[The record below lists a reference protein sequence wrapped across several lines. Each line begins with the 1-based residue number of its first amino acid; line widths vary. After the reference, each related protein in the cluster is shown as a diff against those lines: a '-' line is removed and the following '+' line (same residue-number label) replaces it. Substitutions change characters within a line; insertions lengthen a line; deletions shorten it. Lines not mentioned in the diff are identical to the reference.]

1 MSRLILVCVF
11 TLFVTVAGPAQDSN
25 QEPTAGELQR
35 QLDEMRSQMVKM
47 QNRIAELEAATG
59 IAATNSGP
67 DPVLL
72 QSQTASAPALRSQ
85 PDDATKVPQEPMSF
99 HFRGLTLTPG
109 GFLEGTMLVR
119 TRNENADIANT
130 YSAIPLN
137 GSSNA
142 KLSEF
147 RGTAR
152 NSEFSLLLQGKAK
165 STKLTGYLETDF
177 LGAAP
182 TANYVESNSWT
193 PRLRQLWDQ
202 LDRSSGWTIT
212 VGQTWSLLTTNRQG
226 IATLSELRPN
236 TQDGQYVV
244 GFTWTRQRA
253 FRLTKNFNKKL
264 WTAFAVE
271 EPEATYSAAFVPANI
286 MGLNTSQNAA
296 SGVNLLPF
304 LINYSTGFSTNIAPD
319 LLTKV

>member
-1 MSRLILVCVF
+1 QAF
-11 TLFVTVAGPAQDSN
+11 N
-25 QEPTAGELQR
+25 QEPTTGELQR

-47 QNRIAELEAATG
+47 QNRIAELEVAKG
-59 IAATNSGP
+59 IAATNSST

-72 QSQTASAPALRSQ
+72 QSQTAPAQALRSQ
-85 PDDATKVPQEPMSF
+85 PDDTKVPEETMSF

-165 STKLTGYLETDF
+165 STKLTGYLET
-177 LGAAP
+177 
-182 TANYVESNSWT
+182 
-193 PRLRQLWDQ
+193 
-202 LDRSSGWTIT
+202 
-212 VGQTWSLLTTNRQG
+212 
-226 IATLSELRPN
+226 
-236 TQDGQYVV
+236 
-244 GFTWTRQRA
+244 
-253 FRLTKNFNKKL
+253 
-264 WTAFAVE
+264 
-271 EPEATYSAAFVPANI
+271 
-286 MGLNTSQNAA
+286 
-296 SGVNLLPF
+296 
-304 LINYSTGFSTNIAPD
+304 
-319 LLTKV
+319 